1 MKLLQSE
8 KGARM
13 KANDSFAGARTN
25 YTNRSICR
33 QGAQDRFT
41 PVDDLAKLE
50 HLLVPETSVEV
61 KDCEGGSEFSS
72 ASLVS
77 ANATSIVAIV
87 VSFDPRREGFPS
99 FVLSETRADE
109 RRKLL
114 RVMFLE

>member
-1 MKLLQSE
+1 M
-8 KGARM
+8 
-13 KANDSFAGARTN
+13 
-25 YTNRSICR
+25 
-33 QGAQDRFT
+33 
-41 PVDDLAKLE
+41 
-50 HLLVPETSVEV
+50 
-61 KDCEGGSEFSS
+61 EFSS